1 MQQLYSYAGFGI
13 HIHSAIALPELLEQ
27 HTDSPDL
34 TIRLSSIPDSCI
46 PGPLLDAPVAAF
58 TPEEYLLFLPGVAK
72 YRVQQG
78 KTIDVEPLDAE
89 DIASLRL
96 FLLSMVIPAA
106 LKQQGRILIHTSAVL
121 VNGKLHFFIG
131 QSKAGKSSIAA
142 ALKQRGYRVFSD
154 DVCVLHLP
162 DPQGE
167 VLAFASY
174 PMMKLWE
181 ETVDLLGDTQ
191 YRKEH
196 RIRPHLGKFGQFF
209 HGEFDTEA
217 YPVSQVF
224 VLHPHEEEAGDVYSH
239 RVLGGLEAFEKISRH
254 TYRGHFVQS
263 DEQKKVH
270 LDLMSRLVRQA
281 RIIEVHRQKNKST
294 IDGLA
299 DYMVRLL

>member
-13 HIHSAIALPELLEQ
+13 HIHSAVALPELLEH
-27 HTDSPDL
+27 HTARPDL
-34 TIRLSSIPDSCI
+34 TIELSSIPDICF
-46 PGPLLDAPVAAF
+46 PGPLQDAPLAAF
-58 TPEEYLLFLPGVAK
+58 TPEEYLLYLPGIAK
-72 YRVQQG
+72 YRAQQG
-78 KTIDVEPLDAE
+78 KTIHIEPLNPE
-89 DIASLRL
+89 DPASLRL

-131 QSKAGKSSIAA
+131 QSKAGKSSLAA
-142 ALKQRGYRVFSD
+142 ALKQRGYQVFSD

-162 DPQGE
+162 DPRGE
-167 VLAFASY
+167 VFAFASY

-181 ETVDLLGDTQ
+181 ETVDLLGDEQ

-196 RIRPHLGKFGQFF
+196 RIRPHLSKFGQFF

-217 YPVSQVF
+217 YPVGQVF
-224 VLHPHEEEAGDVYSH
+224 VLHPHEGDEGEVYSH
-239 RVLGGLEAFEKISRH
+239 RLLGGLEAFEKISRH

-263 DEQKKVH
+263 GEQKTVH
-270 LDLMSRLVRQA
+270 LDLMSRLVGQA
-281 RIIEVHRQKNKST
+281 RIVEVYRQKNKST

-299 DYMVRLL
+299 DYMVRLF